1 MKRSACEITAIFF
14 ITVFILS
21 LISARAFAEHAEYKA
36 IKELE
41 QMAKTPPPPPQEFI
55 LRPNIEY
62 NAEGLKDPFRQ
73 PALEVN
79 KPTVAAEETQEP
91 EIILEQPPAL
101 KIQGIIWGGRL
112 NQAIVNNKVVKEQDT
127 IEGAKIISINKKGIT
142 VLFKGK
148 EYDIAASKR
157 SDNSEP

>member
-21 LISARAFAEHAEYKA
+21 LISAKAFAEHAEYKA

-41 QMAKTPPPPPQEFI
+41 QMAKTPPPSPPQEFI

-73 PALEVN
+73 PAPEAKKSSAV
-79 KPTVAAEETQEP
+79 EETLEP

-101 KIQGIIWGGRL
+101 KIQGIIWGGRF

-148 EYDIAASKR
+148 EYDIADSKK